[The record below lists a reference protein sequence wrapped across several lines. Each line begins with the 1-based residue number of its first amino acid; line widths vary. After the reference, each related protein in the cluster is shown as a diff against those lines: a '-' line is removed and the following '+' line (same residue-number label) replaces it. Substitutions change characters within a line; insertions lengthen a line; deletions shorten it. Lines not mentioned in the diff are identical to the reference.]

1 METLARAA
9 ALLFWIHEL
18 QLPNRSKQKHISN
31 PMFLALEDIAF
42 YFGPRY
48 FVGDDIWWA
57 VQSRDLLACV
67 RRPGQCCQC
76 CHQAFLL
83 LAIFFPHSPHGALCL
98 FWQCSRCWRFA
109 QKWFTI
115 LRPHIRHGH
124 FLLPVSSYA
133 LCFAIKFSSTNTSSI
148 SSGSLGEERLIS
160 CLCLRRTA
168 VMTPFF
174 VSCLAGI
181 ALGVMLTRFILGLNA
196 TKAFLWLPRRWSRRC
211 L

>member
-1 METLARAA
+1 MSCSCRTDRSRFPTQCYRLSKTLRFI
-9 ALLFWIHEL
+9 LDLDTSSSPT
-18 QLPNRSKQKHISN
+18 LPTCMWNK
-31 PMFLALEDIAF
+31 
-42 YFGPRY
+42 
-48 FVGDDIWWA
+48 WWA

-67 RRPGQCCQC
+67 RSPGQCRQC
-76 CHQAFLL
+76 CHQAFAL

-98 FWQCSRCWRFA
+98 FWQRSRCWRFA

-124 FLLPVSSYA
+124 VLLPVSSYA
-133 LCFAIKFSSTNTSSI
+133 LCFAIKFSSTNTSSM
-148 SSGSLGEERLIS
+148 SSGSLGEDMLIS

-181 ALGVMLTRFILGLNA
+181 ALRVMLTRFIRGLNA